1 MEGRLTTHVL
11 DLSRGIPA
19 AGMKIELWRYLDSGK
34 SKLLLNVETNPDGRT
49 ESPLLSK
56 KDMLSGEYELVFAVG
71 DYYRAQAF
79 TQPESLFLDF
89 VPVRFLIHHPQMA
102 YHVPLLV
109 APGGYSTYRGS

>member
-19 AGMKIELWRYLDSGK
+19 SGMKIELWRHLKAGS
-34 SKLLLNVETNPDGRT
+34 STMLLSFETNQDGRT
-49 ESPLLSK
+49 EFPLLVK
-56 KDMLSGEYELVFAVG
+56 EMMQSGEYELVFEVG
-71 DYYRAQAF
+71 AYYRAQHQLQ
-79 TQPESLFLDF
+79 TEQLFLDR
-89 VPVRFLIHHPQMA
+89 VPVRFHIQDPQMH

>member
-19 AGMKIELWRYLDSGK
+19 SGMTIELWRHLKAGS
-34 SKLLLNVETNPDGRT
+34 STLLLSFETNQDGRT
-49 ESPLLSK
+49 DFPLLVK
-56 KDMLSGEYELVFAVG
+56 EMMQSGEYELVFEVG
-71 DYYRAQAF
+71 AYYRAQN
-79 TQPESLFLDF
+79 QLLMELPFLDR
-89 VPVRFLIHHPQMA
+89 VPVRFHIQDPQMH